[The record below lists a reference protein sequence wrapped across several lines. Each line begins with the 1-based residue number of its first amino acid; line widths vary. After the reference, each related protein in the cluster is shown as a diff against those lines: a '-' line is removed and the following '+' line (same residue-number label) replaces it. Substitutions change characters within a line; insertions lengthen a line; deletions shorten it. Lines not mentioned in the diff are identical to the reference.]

1 LVANRVRDDD
11 VGMIRERHAVDDA
24 LAVAPDDPAVARADE
39 EGRGPFDVAPD
50 GPAVTALRQL
60 ARIAA
65 AV

>member
-1 LVANRVRDDD
+1 
-11 VGMIRERHAVDDA
+11 MIRERHAVDDA